1 MHPFSPR
8 FLRCP
13 PEARAPWAILMGDP
27 ARLEVLLGFLENPR
41 LIGQEREFALVA
53 GYYCGERI
61 LGISTGLGA
70 PATAIALEELRHFG
84 VQAAVRAGT
93 MLALHADLG
102 DFILAWGA
110 VRMEGTSTT
119 YLPLSFPAMAD
130 PDLFYSL
137 RSVLSESG
145 VPHRIGLVATSD
157 GFYSVLSLPPG
168 SQPDHEKPLQLLYRH
183 GVIGADMETSA
194 LYITGMALGIRC
206 ASLCLATVGGL
217 DGRTLED
224 EQRRQKEGSL
234 IQLTLDGIV
243 RFARRQGEGRGR

>member
-1 MHPFSPR
+1 MHSFSPR

-27 ARLEVLLGFLENPR
+27 ARLEVLLGFLEDPR
-41 LIGQEREFALVA
+41 RIGQEREFALVA
-53 GYYCGERI
+53 GRYCGERI
-61 LGISTGLGA
+61 LGVSTGMGA
-70 PATAIALEELRHFG
+70 PATAIALEELRYFG
-84 VQAAVRAGT
+84 VQVAIRAGT

-137 RSVLSESG
+137 RSVLIESG

-157 GFYSVLSLPPG
+157 GFYSVLSRTSG
-168 SQPDHEKPLQLLYRH
+168 SQPEDEKPLQLLYRH

-194 LYITGMALGIRC
+194 LYITGMTLGIRC
-206 ASLCLATVGGL
+206 ASLCVATVGGL
-217 DGRTLED
+217 DGRTLENG
-224 EQRRQKEGSL
+224 QRRQKEELL
-234 IQLTLDGIV
+234 IRIALEGIV
-243 RFARRQGEGRGR
+243 RFARRSEKEEG